1 MHPRAAAA
9 LRNEGE
15 DGPATTP
22 PPKAVGAATAP
33 SLDRAIA
40 AARTAAG
47 NRARDVVVL
56 DMTPLVQ
63 WTDYLVVATAA
74 SRRQLRSVADA
85 VEKAL
90 EELGD
95 VKLGVEGYELGEW
108 IVVDFADVVV
118 HVFSPEKRAYYEIEN
133 LWGDAPRVSWEPP
146 AAAE

>member
-9 LRNEGE
+9 LRNEDE
-15 DGPATTP
+15 DGRGATP
-22 PPKAVGAATAP
+22 PPKAAAAIAP

-40 AARTAAG
+40 AARCAAE
-47 NRARDVVVL
+47 NRAKDVVVL
-56 DMTPLVQ
+56 DMTPLVK

-85 VEKAL
+85 VEKSL

-108 IVVDFADVVV
+108 IVVDFADVVI

-133 LWGDAPRVSWEPP
+133 LWGDAPRVPWAPP